1 MNDYQQLLAAVCF
14 CFNFV
19 LLFILKYPSLLILWH
34 GKPTIL
40 GLCP

>member
-1 MNDYQQLLAAVCF
+1 MSDYQQLLAAVCF

-19 LLFILKYPSLLILWH
+19 LPFILEYPHLLILWH
-34 GKPTIL
+34 RKFTIL